1 MLLVGYLIIL
11 NFIAPNL
18 LHMAPK
24 QHKASLLVAEDEE
37 SLREALKLNLELEG
51 YEVTTVDN
59 GPAVI
64 KMVKNEYFD
73 LIVLDIML
81 PDMDGITVC
90 ETIRMQHNDVPILF
104 LSARNSSADRV
115 EGLKKGGDDYLTK
128 PFNLEEL
135 LLRVDKLV
143 TKNKKI
149 KEPQAMLDVYEFD
162 GCKIDFSAHECI
174 DKDGASQELSK
185 KEAALL
191 KLLIEHEGEVVSR
204 EQILQIVWGYNVY
217 PTTRTID
224 NFILNFRKFFERD
237 SRNPKHFHSI
247 RGIGYKFT
255 K

>member
-1 MLLVGYLIIL
+1 
-11 NFIAPNL
+11 
-18 LHMAPK
+18 MAAK
-24 QHKASLLVAEDEE
+24 QYKASLLIAEDEE
-37 SLREALKLNLELEG
+37 SLREALKLNMELEG

-64 KMVKNEYFD
+64 KAVKNEYFD
-73 LIVLDIML
+73 LIILDIML

-104 LSARNSSADRV
+104 LSARNTGADRV

-149 KEPQAMLDVYEFD
+149 KEPQAVADTYEFD
-162 GCKIDFSAHECI
+162 GCIIDFSAHECT
-174 DKDGASQELSK
+174 DKNGQRQELSK

-191 KLLIEHEGEVVSR
+191 RLLVEHEGEVVSR

-224 NFILNFRKFFERD
+224 NFILNFRKFFEVD

-255 K
+255 R